1 MSFPVFDPTEG
12 TAATSFTVAPRPGS
26 LAGASLALLDNGK
39 PNSDRFL
46 AALGPLLAEALGGAD
61 FFVLRKPASGGPAPA
76 ALLDD
81 LARRARA
88 VVTGVGD

>member
-1 MSFPVFDPTEG
+1 MSFPVFDPTAEPLP
-12 TAATSFTVAPRPGS
+12 ARFAPAPRPTS
-26 LAGASLALLDNGK
+26 LAGATIGLLDNGK

-46 AALGPLLAEALGGAD
+46 AALQPLLEEALGTMD
-61 FFVLRKPASGGPAPA
+61 FLVLRKPASGSPMPRAM
-76 ALLDD
+76 LDD

>member
-12 TAATSFTVAPRPGS
+12 TAGTPFTLAPRPPS
-26 LAGASLALLDNGK
+26 LAGATIALLDNGK

-46 AALGPLLAEALGGAD
+46 AILQPLLAEAIGGAE
-61 FFVLRKPASGGPAPA
+61 FLVLRKPASGGPAPA
-76 ALLDD
+76 AFLDD